1 MPKSLKKIKETV
13 LNDNSEIRPED
24 IDYVL
29 GERLGYTPSEFE
41 LHINDELTPEQ
52 EKQALKDMK
61 KLRRGIS
68 PQYILGYAWFYG
80 YKILVNRGVL
90 IPRFETEEL
99 VKWALENIESG
110 KKILDLGT
118 GSGVIAIT
126 LKIEIPSLNI
136 TAIDKSK
143 EALKVAIEN
152 SKLNKVN
159 VDFQNQD
166 IFNYELPEN
175 ISIVISNP
183 PYIEEDSNYNQNV
196 LYEPKEAIFV
206 SNINPLIYYEQIL
219 KIAKEQIT
227 KKHLIAFEI
236 DEDHKEDMHKLCK
249 KYFPSDNIVIE
260 KDLAGKNRYAFI
272 YSE

>member
-1 MPKSLKKIKETV
+1 MRNKPENISNLDWNVLCQKYDNLEEVIAKIDE
-13 LNDNSEIRPED
+13 
-24 IDYVL
+24 
-29 GERLGYTPSEFE
+29 GYPIAYLIGDVS
-41 LHINDELTPEQ
+41 
-52 EKQALKDMK
+52 
-61 KLRRGIS
+61 
-68 PQYILGYAWFYG
+68 FYG
-80 YKILVNRGVL
+80 YPFKVNENVL
-90 IPRFETEEL
+90 IPRFETETLIEKTIKL
-99 VKWALENIESG
+99 IKSLNLENSNLI
-110 KKILDLGT
+110 DLGT

-126 LKIEIPSLNI
+126 LKKEIPSLNI

-152 SKLNKVN
+152 SKLNNVN

>member
-1 MPKSLKKIKETV
+1 MRNKPENISNLDWNLLCQKYDNLEEVIAKIDE
-13 LNDNSEIRPED
+13 
-24 IDYVL
+24 
-29 GERLGYTPSEFE
+29 GYPIAYLIGDVS
-41 LHINDELTPEQ
+41 
-52 EKQALKDMK
+52 
-61 KLRRGIS
+61 
-68 PQYILGYAWFYG
+68 FYG
-80 YKILVNRGVL
+80 YPFKVNENVL
-90 IPRFETEEL
+90 IPRFETETLIEKTIKL
-99 VKWALENIESG
+99 IKSLNLENSNLI
-110 KKILDLGT
+110 DLGT

-126 LKIEIPSLNI
+126 LKKEIPSLNI

-152 SKLNKVN
+152 SKLNNVN

-183 PYIEEDSNYNQNV
+183 PYIEEDSNYNRNV

-206 SNINPLIYYEQIL
+206 SNTNPLIYYEQIL

>member
-1 MPKSLKKIKETV
+1 MRNKPENISNLDWNLLCQKYDNLEEVIAKIDE
-13 LNDNSEIRPED
+13 
-24 IDYVL
+24 
-29 GERLGYTPSEFE
+29 GYPIAYLIGDVS
-41 LHINDELTPEQ
+41 
-52 EKQALKDMK
+52 
-61 KLRRGIS
+61 
-68 PQYILGYAWFYG
+68 FYG
-80 YKILVNRGVL
+80 YPFKVNENVL
-90 IPRFETEEL
+90 IPRFETETLIEKTIKL
-99 VKWALENIESG
+99 IKSLNLENSNLI
-110 KKILDLGT
+110 DLGT

-152 SKLNKVN
+152 SKLNNVN

-206 SNINPLIYYEQIL
+206 CNINPLIYYEQIL
-219 KIAKEQIT
+219 KIAKEQIN

>member
-1 MPKSLKKIKETV
+1 MRNKPENISNLDWKLLCQKYDNLEEVIVKIDE
-13 LNDNSEIRPED
+13 
-24 IDYVL
+24 
-29 GERLGYTPSEFE
+29 GYPIAYLIGDVS
-41 LHINDELTPEQ
+41 
-52 EKQALKDMK
+52 
-61 KLRRGIS
+61 
-68 PQYILGYAWFYG
+68 FYG
-80 YKILVNRGVL
+80 YPFKVNENVL
-90 IPRFETEEL
+90 IPRFETETLIEKTIKL
-99 VKWALENIESG
+99 IKSLNLENSNLI
-110 KKILDLGT
+110 DLGT

-126 LKIEIPSLNI
+126 LKKEIPSLNI

-152 SKLNKVN
+152 SNLNNVN

-206 SNINPLIYYEQIL
+206 SNTNPLIYYEQIL

-260 KDLAGKNRYAFI
+260 KDLAGKTRYAFI

>member
-1 MPKSLKKIKETV
+1 MRNKPENISNLDWNLLCQKYNNLEEVIAKIDE
-13 LNDNSEIRPED
+13 
-24 IDYVL
+24 
-29 GERLGYTPSEFE
+29 GYPIAYLIGDVS
-41 LHINDELTPEQ
+41 
-52 EKQALKDMK
+52 
-61 KLRRGIS
+61 
-68 PQYILGYAWFYG
+68 FYG
-80 YKILVNRGVL
+80 YPFKVNENVL
-90 IPRFETEEL
+90 IPRFETETLIEKTIKL
-99 VKWALENIESG
+99 IKSLNLENSNLI
-110 KKILDLGT
+110 DLGT

-126 LKIEIPSLNI
+126 LKKEIPSLNI

-152 SKLNKVN
+152 SKLNNVN

-206 SNINPLIYYEQIL
+206 CNINPLIYYEQIL

>member
-1 MPKSLKKIKETV
+1 MRNKPENISNLDWNLLCQKYDNLEEVIAKIDE
-13 LNDNSEIRPED
+13 
-24 IDYVL
+24 
-29 GERLGYTPSEFE
+29 GYPIAYLIGDVS
-41 LHINDELTPEQ
+41 
-52 EKQALKDMK
+52 
-61 KLRRGIS
+61 
-68 PQYILGYAWFYG
+68 FYG
-80 YKILVNRGVL
+80 YPFKVNENVL
-90 IPRFETEEL
+90 IPRFETETLIEKTIKL
-99 VKWALENIESG
+99 IKSLNLENSNLI
-110 KKILDLGT
+110 DLGT

-126 LKIEIPSLNI
+126 LKKEISSLNI

-152 SKLNKVN
+152 SKLNNVN

-206 SNINPLIYYEQIL
+206 SNTNPLIYYEQIL
-219 KIAKEQIT
+219 KMAKEKIT

-249 KYFPSDNIVIE
+249 KYFPSNNIVIE

>member
-1 MPKSLKKIKETV
+1 MRNKPENISNLDWNLLCKKY
-13 LNDNSEIRPED
+13 DNLEEVIAK
-24 IDYVL
+24 ID
-29 GERLGYTPSEFE
+29 EGYPIAYLIGDVS
-41 LHINDELTPEQ
+41 
-52 EKQALKDMK
+52 
-61 KLRRGIS
+61 
-68 PQYILGYAWFYG
+68 FYG
-80 YKILVNRGVL
+80 YPFKVNENVL
-90 IPRFETEEL
+90 IPRFETEILIEKTIKL
-99 VKWALENIESG
+99 IKSLNLENSNLI
-110 KKILDLGT
+110 DLGT

-126 LKIEIPSLNI
+126 LKKEIPSLNI

-152 SKLNKVN
+152 SNLNNVN

-206 SNINPLIYYEQIL
+206 SNTNPLIYYEQIL
-219 KIAKEQIT
+219 KMAKEKIT

>member
-1 MPKSLKKIKETV
+1 MRNKPENISNLDWNLLCQKYDNLEEVIAKIDE
-13 LNDNSEIRPED
+13 
-24 IDYVL
+24 
-29 GERLGYTPSEFE
+29 GYPIAYLIGDVS
-41 LHINDELTPEQ
+41 
-52 EKQALKDMK
+52 
-61 KLRRGIS
+61 
-68 PQYILGYAWFYG
+68 FYG
-80 YKILVNRGVL
+80 YPFKVNENVL
-90 IPRFETEEL
+90 IPRFETETLIEKTIKL
-99 VKWALENIESG
+99 IKSLNLENSNLI
-110 KKILDLGT
+110 DLGT

-126 LKIEIPSLNI
+126 LKKEIPSLNI

-152 SKLNKVN
+152 SKLNNVN

-183 PYIEEDSNYNQNV
+183 PYIEEDSNYSQNV

>member
-1 MPKSLKKIKETV
+1 MRNKPENISNLDWNLLCQKYDNLEEVIAKIDE
-13 LNDNSEIRPED
+13 
-24 IDYVL
+24 
-29 GERLGYTPSEFE
+29 GYPIAYLIGDVS
-41 LHINDELTPEQ
+41 
-52 EKQALKDMK
+52 
-61 KLRRGIS
+61 
-68 PQYILGYAWFYG
+68 FYG
-80 YKILVNRGVL
+80 YPFKVNENVL
-90 IPRFETEEL
+90 IPRFETETLIEKTIKL
-99 VKWALENIESG
+99 IKSLNLENSNLI
-110 KKILDLGT
+110 DLGT

-126 LKIEIPSLNI
+126 LKKEIPSLNI

-219 KIAKEQIT
+219 KIAKEQIN

>member
-1 MPKSLKKIKETV
+1 MRNKPENISNLDWNLLCQKYDNLEEVIAKIDE
-13 LNDNSEIRPED
+13 
-24 IDYVL
+24 
-29 GERLGYTPSEFE
+29 GYPIAYLIGDVS
-41 LHINDELTPEQ
+41 
-52 EKQALKDMK
+52 
-61 KLRRGIS
+61 
-68 PQYILGYAWFYG
+68 FYG
-80 YKILVNRGVL
+80 YPFKVNENVL
-90 IPRFETEEL
+90 IPRFETETLIEKTIKL
-99 VKWALENIESG
+99 IKSLNLENSNLI
-110 KKILDLGT
+110 DLGT

-126 LKIEIPSLNI
+126 LKKEIPSLNI

-143 EALKVAIEN
+143 ESLKVAIEN
-152 SKLNKVN
+152 SKLNNVN

-219 KIAKEQIT
+219 KIAKKQIT

>member
-1 MPKSLKKIKETV
+1 MRNKPENISNLDWNLLCQKYDNLEEVIAKIDE
-13 LNDNSEIRPED
+13 
-24 IDYVL
+24 
-29 GERLGYTPSEFE
+29 GYPIAYLIGDVS
-41 LHINDELTPEQ
+41 
-52 EKQALKDMK
+52 
-61 KLRRGIS
+61 
-68 PQYILGYAWFYG
+68 FYG
-80 YKILVNRGVL
+80 YPFKVNENVL
-90 IPRFETEEL
+90 IPRFETETLIEKTIKL
-99 VKWALENIESG
+99 IKSLNLENSNLI
-110 KKILDLGT
+110 DLGT

-126 LKIEIPSLNI
+126 LKKEIPSLNI
-136 TAIDKSK
+136 TAIDKSN

-152 SKLNKVN
+152 SKLNNVN

-206 SNINPLIYYEQIL
+206 SNTNPLIYYEQIL
-219 KIAKEQIT
+219 KIAKEQIA

-260 KDLAGKNRYAFI
+260 KDLTGKTRYAFI

>member
-1 MPKSLKKIKETV
+1 MRNKPENISNLDWNLLCQKYDNLEEVIAKIDE
-13 LNDNSEIRPED
+13 
-24 IDYVL
+24 
-29 GERLGYTPSEFE
+29 GYPIAYLIGDVS
-41 LHINDELTPEQ
+41 
-52 EKQALKDMK
+52 
-61 KLRRGIS
+61 
-68 PQYILGYAWFYG
+68 FYG
-80 YKILVNRGVL
+80 YPFKVNEKVL
-90 IPRFETEEL
+90 IPRFETETLIEKTIKL
-99 VKWALENIESG
+99 IKSLNLENSNLI
-110 KKILDLGT
+110 DLGT

-126 LKIEIPSLNI
+126 LKKEIPSLNI

-143 EALKVAIEN
+143 ESLKVAIEN
-152 SKLNKVN
+152 SKLNNVN

-219 KIAKEQIT
+219 KIAKKQIT

>member
-1 MPKSLKKIKETV
+1 MRNKPENISNLDWNLLCQKYDNLEEVIAKIDE
-13 LNDNSEIRPED
+13 
-24 IDYVL
+24 
-29 GERLGYTPSEFE
+29 GYPIAYLIGDVS
-41 LHINDELTPEQ
+41 
-52 EKQALKDMK
+52 
-61 KLRRGIS
+61 
-68 PQYILGYAWFYG
+68 FYG
-80 YKILVNRGVL
+80 YPFKVNENVL
-90 IPRFETEEL
+90 IPRFETETLIEKTIKL
-99 VKWALENIESG
+99 IKSLNLENSNLI
-110 KKILDLGT
+110 DLGT

-126 LKIEIPSLNI
+126 LKKEIPSLNI

-152 SKLNKVN
+152 SKLNNVN

-183 PYIEEDSNYNQNV
+183 PYIEEDSNYNRNV

-206 SNINPLIYYEQIL
+206 SNTNPLIYYEQIL
-219 KIAKEQIT
+219 KIAKEKIT
-227 KKHLIAFEI
+227 KKHLISFEI

-272 YSE
+272 NSE

>member
-1 MPKSLKKIKETV
+1 MRNKPENISNLDWNLLCQKYDNLEEVIAKIDE
-13 LNDNSEIRPED
+13 
-24 IDYVL
+24 
-29 GERLGYTPSEFE
+29 GYPIAYLIGDVS
-41 LHINDELTPEQ
+41 
-52 EKQALKDMK
+52 
-61 KLRRGIS
+61 
-68 PQYILGYAWFYG
+68 FYG
-80 YKILVNRGVL
+80 YPFKVNENVL
-90 IPRFETEEL
+90 IPRFETETLIEKTIKL
-99 VKWALENIESG
+99 IKSLNFENSNLI
-110 KKILDLGT
+110 DLGT

>member
-1 MPKSLKKIKETV
+1 MRNKPKNISNLDWNLLCQKYDNLEEVIAKIDE
-13 LNDNSEIRPED
+13 
-24 IDYVL
+24 
-29 GERLGYTPSEFE
+29 GYPIAYLIGDVS
-41 LHINDELTPEQ
+41 
-52 EKQALKDMK
+52 
-61 KLRRGIS
+61 
-68 PQYILGYAWFYG
+68 FYG
-80 YKILVNRGVL
+80 YPFKVNENVL
-90 IPRFETEEL
+90 IPRFETETLIEKT
-99 VKWALENIESG
+99 VKLIKSLNLENSNLI
-110 KKILDLGT
+110 DLGT

-126 LKIEIPSLNI
+126 LKKEIPSLNI

-152 SKLNKVN
+152 SKLNNVN

-206 SNINPLIYYEQIL
+206 SNTNPLIYYEQIL
-219 KIAKEQIT
+219 KMAKEKIT

>member
-1 MPKSLKKIKETV
+1 MRNKPENISNLDWNLLCQKYDNLEEVIAKIDE
-13 LNDNSEIRPED
+13 
-24 IDYVL
+24 
-29 GERLGYTPSEFE
+29 GYPIAYLIGDVS
-41 LHINDELTPEQ
+41 
-52 EKQALKDMK
+52 
-61 KLRRGIS
+61 
-68 PQYILGYAWFYG
+68 FYG
-80 YKILVNRGVL
+80 YPFKVNENVL
-90 IPRFETEEL
+90 IPRFETETLIEKTIKL
-99 VKWALENIESG
+99 IKSLNLENSNLI
-110 KKILDLGT
+110 DLGT

-126 LKIEIPSLNI
+126 LKKEIPSLNI

-152 SKLNKVN
+152 SKLNNVN

-183 PYIEEDSNYNQNV
+183 PYIEEDSNYNQYV

-206 SNINPLIYYEQIL
+206 CNINPLIYYEQIL
-219 KIAKEQIT
+219 KIAKEQIN

>member
-1 MPKSLKKIKETV
+1 MRNKPENISNLDWNLLCQKYDNLEEVIAKIDE
-13 LNDNSEIRPED
+13 
-24 IDYVL
+24 
-29 GERLGYTPSEFE
+29 GYPIAYLIGDVS
-41 LHINDELTPEQ
+41 
-52 EKQALKDMK
+52 
-61 KLRRGIS
+61 
-68 PQYILGYAWFYG
+68 FYG
-80 YKILVNRGVL
+80 YPFKVNENVL
-90 IPRFETEEL
+90 IPRFETETLIEKT
-99 VKWALENIESG
+99 VKLIKSLNLENSNLI
-110 KKILDLGT
+110 DLGT

-126 LKIEIPSLNI
+126 LKKEIPSLNI

-152 SKLNKVN
+152 SNLNNVN

-206 SNINPLIYYEQIL
+206 SNTNPLIYYEQIL

-227 KKHLIAFEI
+227 KKHLISFEI

-260 KDLAGKNRYAFI
+260 KDLAGKTRYAFI

>member
-1 MPKSLKKIKETV
+1 MRNKPENISNLDWNLLCQKYDNLEEVIAKIDE
-13 LNDNSEIRPED
+13 
-24 IDYVL
+24 
-29 GERLGYTPSEFE
+29 GYPIAYLIGDVS
-41 LHINDELTPEQ
+41 
-52 EKQALKDMK
+52 
-61 KLRRGIS
+61 
-68 PQYILGYAWFYG
+68 FYG
-80 YKILVNRGVL
+80 YPFKVNENVL
-90 IPRFETEEL
+90 IPRFETETLIEKTIKL
-99 VKWALENIESG
+99 IKSLNLENSNLI
-110 KKILDLGT
+110 DLGT

-126 LKIEIPSLNI
+126 LKKEIPSLNI

-152 SKLNKVN
+152 SKLNNVN

-206 SNINPLIYYEQIL
+206 SNTNPLIYYEQIL
-219 KIAKEQIT
+219 KMAKEKIT
-227 KKHLIAFEI
+227 KKHLISFEI

-260 KDLAGKNRYAFI
+260 KDLAGKTRYAFI

>member
-1 MPKSLKKIKETV
+1 MRNKPENISNLDWNLLCQKYDNLEEVIAKIDE
-13 LNDNSEIRPED
+13 
-24 IDYVL
+24 
-29 GERLGYTPSEFE
+29 GYPIAYLIGDVS
-41 LHINDELTPEQ
+41 
-52 EKQALKDMK
+52 
-61 KLRRGIS
+61 
-68 PQYILGYAWFYG
+68 FYG
-80 YKILVNRGVL
+80 YPFKVNENVL
-90 IPRFETEEL
+90 IPRFETETLIEKTIKL
-99 VKWALENIESG
+99 IKSLNLENSNLI
-110 KKILDLGT
+110 DLGT

-126 LKIEIPSLNI
+126 LKKEIPSLNI

-152 SKLNKVN
+152 SKLNNVN

-175 ISIVISNP
+175 VSIVISNP

-219 KIAKEQIT
+219 KIAKEQIN

>member
-1 MPKSLKKIKETV
+1 MRNKPENISNLDWNLLCQKYDNLEEVIAKIDE
-13 LNDNSEIRPED
+13 
-24 IDYVL
+24 
-29 GERLGYTPSEFE
+29 GYPIAYLIGDVS
-41 LHINDELTPEQ
+41 
-52 EKQALKDMK
+52 
-61 KLRRGIS
+61 
-68 PQYILGYAWFYG
+68 FYG
-80 YKILVNRGVL
+80 DPFKVNENVL
-90 IPRFETEEL
+90 IPRFETETLIEKTIKL
-99 VKWALENIESG
+99 IKILNLENSNLI
-110 KKILDLGT
+110 DLGT

-126 LKIEIPSLNI
+126 LKKEIPSLNI

-152 SKLNKVN
+152 SKLNNVN

-219 KIAKEQIT
+219 KIAKKQIT

>member
-1 MPKSLKKIKETV
+1 MRNKPENISNLDWNLLCQKYDNLEEVIAKIDE
-13 LNDNSEIRPED
+13 
-24 IDYVL
+24 
-29 GERLGYTPSEFE
+29 GYPIAYLIGDVS
-41 LHINDELTPEQ
+41 
-52 EKQALKDMK
+52 
-61 KLRRGIS
+61 
-68 PQYILGYAWFYG
+68 FYG
-80 YKILVNRGVL
+80 YPFKVNENVL
-90 IPRFETEEL
+90 IPRFETETLIEKTIKL
-99 VKWALENIESG
+99 IKSLNLENSNLI
-110 KKILDLGT
+110 DLGT

-126 LKIEIPSLNI
+126 LKKEIPSLNI

-152 SKLNKVN
+152 SKLNNVN

-183 PYIEEDSNYNQNV
+183 PYIEEYSNYSQNV

>member
-1 MPKSLKKIKETV
+1 MRNKPENISNLDWNLLCQKYDNLEEVIAKIDE
-13 LNDNSEIRPED
+13 
-24 IDYVL
+24 
-29 GERLGYTPSEFE
+29 GYPIAYLIGDVS
-41 LHINDELTPEQ
+41 
-52 EKQALKDMK
+52 
-61 KLRRGIS
+61 
-68 PQYILGYAWFYG
+68 FYG
-80 YKILVNRGVL
+80 YPFKVNENVL
-90 IPRFETEEL
+90 IPRFETETLIEKTIKL
-99 VKWALENIESG
+99 IKSLNLENSNLI
-110 KKILDLGT
+110 DLGT

-126 LKIEIPSLNI
+126 LKKEIPSLNI

-152 SKLNKVN
+152 SKLNNVN

-183 PYIEEDSNYNQNV
+183 PYIEEDSNYNQNI

-206 SNINPLIYYEQIL
+206 SNTNPLIYYEHIL

-249 KYFPSDNIVIE
+249 KYFPSDNIVIK

>member
-1 MPKSLKKIKETV
+1 MRNKPENISNLDWNLLCQKYDNLEEVIAKIDE
-13 LNDNSEIRPED
+13 
-24 IDYVL
+24 
-29 GERLGYTPSEFE
+29 GYPIAYLIGDVS
-41 LHINDELTPEQ
+41 
-52 EKQALKDMK
+52 
-61 KLRRGIS
+61 
-68 PQYILGYAWFYG
+68 FYG
-80 YKILVNRGVL
+80 YPFKVNENVL
-90 IPRFETEEL
+90 IPRFETETLIEKTIKL
-99 VKWALENIESG
+99 IKSLNLENSNLI
-110 KKILDLGT
+110 DLGT

-126 LKIEIPSLNI
+126 LKKEIPSLNI

-166 IFNYELPEN
+166 IFNYKLPEN

-206 SNINPLIYYEQIL
+206 SNTNPLIYYEQIL

-260 KDLAGKNRYAFI
+260 KDLAGKTRYAFI

>member
-1 MPKSLKKIKETV
+1 MRNKPENISNLDWNLLCQKYDNLEEVIAKIDE
-13 LNDNSEIRPED
+13 
-24 IDYVL
+24 
-29 GERLGYTPSEFE
+29 GYPIAYLIGNVS
-41 LHINDELTPEQ
+41 
-52 EKQALKDMK
+52 
-61 KLRRGIS
+61 
-68 PQYILGYAWFYG
+68 FYG
-80 YKILVNRGVL
+80 YPFKVNENVL
-90 IPRFETEEL
+90 IPRFETETLIEKTIKL
-99 VKWALENIESG
+99 IKSLNLENFNLI
-110 KKILDLGT
+110 DLGT
-118 GSGVIAIT
+118 GSGAIAIT
-126 LKIEIPSLNI
+126 LKKEIPSLNI

-152 SKLNKVN
+152 SKLNNVN

-206 SNINPLIYYEQIL
+206 SNTNPLIYYEQIL
-219 KIAKEQIT
+219 RIAKEQIT

-236 DEDHKEDMHKLCK
+236 DEDHKEDIYKLCK

>member
-1 MPKSLKKIKETV
+1 MRNKPENISNIDWNLLCQKY
-13 LNDNSEIRPED
+13 DNLEEVIAKVDE
-24 IDYVL
+24 
-29 GERLGYTPSEFE
+29 GYPIAYLIGDVS
-41 LHINDELTPEQ
+41 
-52 EKQALKDMK
+52 
-61 KLRRGIS
+61 
-68 PQYILGYAWFYG
+68 FYG
-80 YKILVNRGVL
+80 YPFKVNENVL
-90 IPRFETEEL
+90 IPRFETETLIEKTIKL
-99 VKWALENIESG
+99 IKSLNLENSNLI
-110 KKILDLGT
+110 DLGT

-126 LKIEIPSLNI
+126 LKKEIPSLNI

-206 SNINPLIYYEQIL
+206 SNTNPLIYYEQIL
-219 KIAKEQIT
+219 KMAKEKIT
-227 KKHLIAFEI
+227 KKHLISFEI

-260 KDLAGKNRYAFI
+260 KDLTGKTRYAFI

>member
-1 MPKSLKKIKETV
+1 MRNKPENISNLDWNLLCQKYDNLEEVIAKIDE
-13 LNDNSEIRPED
+13 
-24 IDYVL
+24 
-29 GERLGYTPSEFE
+29 GYPIAYLIGDVS
-41 LHINDELTPEQ
+41 
-52 EKQALKDMK
+52 
-61 KLRRGIS
+61 
-68 PQYILGYAWFYG
+68 FYG
-80 YKILVNRGVL
+80 YPFKVNENVL
-90 IPRFETEEL
+90 IPRFETETLIEKTIKL
-99 VKWALENIESG
+99 IKSLNLENSNLI
-110 KKILDLGT
+110 DLGT

-126 LKIEIPSLNI
+126 LKKEIPSLNI

-152 SKLNKVN
+152 SNLNNVN

-183 PYIEEDSNYNQNV
+183 PYIEEGSNYNQNV

-206 SNINPLIYYEQIL
+206 SNTNPLIYYEQIL

-260 KDLAGKNRYAFI
+260 KDLAGKTRYAFI

>member
-1 MPKSLKKIKETV
+1 MRNKPENISNLDWNLLCQKYDNLEEVIAKIDE
-13 LNDNSEIRPED
+13 
-24 IDYVL
+24 
-29 GERLGYTPSEFE
+29 GYPIAYLIGDVS
-41 LHINDELTPEQ
+41 
-52 EKQALKDMK
+52 
-61 KLRRGIS
+61 
-68 PQYILGYAWFYG
+68 FYG
-80 YKILVNRGVL
+80 YPFKVNENVL
-90 IPRFETEEL
+90 IPRFETETLIEKTIKL
-99 VKWALENIESG
+99 IKSLNLENSNLI
-110 KKILDLGT
+110 DLGT

-126 LKIEIPSLNI
+126 LKKEIPSLNI

-152 SKLNKVN
+152 SKLNNVN

-206 SNINPLIYYEQIL
+206 SNTNPLIYYEQIL

>member
-1 MPKSLKKIKETV
+1 MRNKPENISNLDWNLLCQKYDNLEEVIAKIDE
-13 LNDNSEIRPED
+13 
-24 IDYVL
+24 
-29 GERLGYTPSEFE
+29 GYPIAYLIGDVS
-41 LHINDELTPEQ
+41 
-52 EKQALKDMK
+52 
-61 KLRRGIS
+61 
-68 PQYILGYAWFYG
+68 FYG
-80 YKILVNRGVL
+80 YPFKVNENVL
-90 IPRFETEEL
+90 IPRFETETLIEKTIKL
-99 VKWALENIESG
+99 IKSLNLENSNLI
-110 KKILDLGT
+110 DLGT

-126 LKIEIPSLNI
+126 LKKEIPSLNI

-166 IFNYELPEN
+166 IFNYKLPEN

>member
-1 MPKSLKKIKETV
+1 MRNKPENISNLDWNLLCKKY
-13 LNDNSEIRPED
+13 DNLEEVIAKVDE
-24 IDYVL
+24 
-29 GERLGYTPSEFE
+29 GYPIAYLIGDVS
-41 LHINDELTPEQ
+41 
-52 EKQALKDMK
+52 
-61 KLRRGIS
+61 
-68 PQYILGYAWFYG
+68 FYG
-80 YKILVNRGVL
+80 YPFKVNENVL
-90 IPRFETEEL
+90 IPRFETETLIEKTIKL
-99 VKWALENIESG
+99 IKSLNLENSNLI
-110 KKILDLGT
+110 DLGT

-126 LKIEIPSLNI
+126 LKKEIPSLNI

-166 IFNYELPEN
+166 IFNYKLPEN

-183 PYIEEDSNYNQNV
+183 PYIEEDSNYNQNI
-196 LYEPKEAIFV
+196 LYEPKEAILV
-206 SNINPLIYYEQIL
+206 SNTKPLIYYEQIL
-219 KIAKEQIT
+219 KMAKEKIT

>member
-1 MPKSLKKIKETV
+1 MRNKPENVSNLDWNLLCQKY
-13 LNDNSEIRPED
+13 DNIEEVIAKVDE
-24 IDYVL
+24 
-29 GERLGYTPSEFE
+29 GYPIAYLIGDVS
-41 LHINDELTPEQ
+41 
-52 EKQALKDMK
+52 
-61 KLRRGIS
+61 
-68 PQYILGYAWFYG
+68 FYG
-80 YKILVNRGVL
+80 YPFKVNENVL
-90 IPRFETEEL
+90 IPRFETETLIEKTIKL
-99 VKWALENIESG
+99 IKSLNLENSNLI
-110 KKILDLGT
+110 DLGT

-126 LKIEIPSLNI
+126 LKKEIPSLNI

-152 SKLNKVN
+152 SKLNNVN

-206 SNINPLIYYEQIL
+206 CNINPLIYYEQIL
-219 KIAKEQIT
+219 KIAKEQIN

>member
-1 MPKSLKKIKETV
+1 MRNKPENISNLDWNLLCQKYDNLEEVIAKIDE
-13 LNDNSEIRPED
+13 
-24 IDYVL
+24 
-29 GERLGYTPSEFE
+29 GYPIAYLIGDVS
-41 LHINDELTPEQ
+41 
-52 EKQALKDMK
+52 
-61 KLRRGIS
+61 
-68 PQYILGYAWFYG
+68 FYG
-80 YKILVNRGVL
+80 YPFKVNQNVL
-90 IPRFETEEL
+90 IPRFETETLIEKTIKL
-99 VKWALENIESG
+99 IKSLNLENSNLI
-110 KKILDLGT
+110 DLGT

-126 LKIEIPSLNI
+126 LKKEIPSLNI

-152 SKLNKVN
+152 SKLNNVN

>member
-1 MPKSLKKIKETV
+1 MRNKPENISNLDWNLLCQKY
-13 LNDNSEIRPED
+13 DNLEEVIAKVDE
-24 IDYVL
+24 
-29 GERLGYTPSEFE
+29 GYPIAYLIGDVS
-41 LHINDELTPEQ
+41 
-52 EKQALKDMK
+52 
-61 KLRRGIS
+61 
-68 PQYILGYAWFYG
+68 FYG
-80 YKILVNRGVL
+80 YPFKVNENVL
-90 IPRFETEEL
+90 IPRFETETLIEKTIKL
-99 VKWALENIESG
+99 IKSLNLENSNLI
-110 KKILDLGT
+110 DLGT

-126 LKIEIPSLNI
+126 LKKEIPSLII

-206 SNINPLIYYEQIL
+206 SNTNPLIYYEQIL
-219 KIAKEQIT
+219 KMAKEKII

-236 DEDHKEDMHKLCK
+236 DEDHKEDMYKLCK

-260 KDLAGKNRYAFI
+260 KDLAGKTRYAFI

>member
-1 MPKSLKKIKETV
+1 MRNKPENISNLDWNLLCQKYDNLEEVIAKIDE
-13 LNDNSEIRPED
+13 
-24 IDYVL
+24 
-29 GERLGYTPSEFE
+29 GYPIAYLIGDVS
-41 LHINDELTPEQ
+41 
-52 EKQALKDMK
+52 
-61 KLRRGIS
+61 
-68 PQYILGYAWFYG
+68 FYG
-80 YKILVNRGVL
+80 YPFKVNENVL
-90 IPRFETEEL
+90 IPRFETETLIEKTIKL
-99 VKWALENIESG
+99 IKILNLENSNLI
-110 KKILDLGT
+110 DLGT

-126 LKIEIPSLNI
+126 LKKEIPSLNI

-152 SKLNKVN
+152 SKLNNVN

-236 DEDHKEDMHKLCK
+236 DEDHKEDMYKLCK

>member
-1 MPKSLKKIKETV
+1 MRNKPENISNLDWNLLCQKYNNLEEVIAKIDE
-13 LNDNSEIRPED
+13 
-24 IDYVL
+24 
-29 GERLGYTPSEFE
+29 GYPIAYLIGDVS
-41 LHINDELTPEQ
+41 
-52 EKQALKDMK
+52 
-61 KLRRGIS
+61 
-68 PQYILGYAWFYG
+68 FYG
-80 YKILVNRGVL
+80 YPFKVNENVL
-90 IPRFETEEL
+90 IPRFETETLIEKTIKL
-99 VKWALENIESG
+99 IKSLNLENSNLI
-110 KKILDLGT
+110 DLGT

-126 LKIEIPSLNI
+126 LKKEIPSLNI

-152 SKLNKVN
+152 SKLNNVN

>member
-1 MPKSLKKIKETV
+1 MRNKPENISNLDWNLLCQKYDNLEEVIAKIDE
-13 LNDNSEIRPED
+13 
-24 IDYVL
+24 
-29 GERLGYTPSEFE
+29 GYPIAYLIGDVS
-41 LHINDELTPEQ
+41 
-52 EKQALKDMK
+52 
-61 KLRRGIS
+61 
-68 PQYILGYAWFYG
+68 FYG
-80 YKILVNRGVL
+80 YPFKVNENVL
-90 IPRFETEEL
+90 IPRFETETLIEKTIKL
-99 VKWALENIESG
+99 IKSLDLENSNLI
-110 KKILDLGT
+110 DLGT

-126 LKIEIPSLNI
+126 LKKEIPSLNI

-152 SKLNKVN
+152 SKLNNVN
-159 VDFQNQD
+159 IDFQNQD
-166 IFNYELPEN
+166 IFNYKLPEN

-196 LYEPKEAIFV
+196 LYEPKESIFV
-206 SNINPLIYYEQIL
+206 SNTNPLIYYEQIL
-219 KIAKEQIT
+219 KMAKEQIT

>member
-1 MPKSLKKIKETV
+1 MRNKPENISNLDWNLLCQKYDNLEEVIAKIDE
-13 LNDNSEIRPED
+13 
-24 IDYVL
+24 
-29 GERLGYTPSEFE
+29 GYPIAYLIGDVS
-41 LHINDELTPEQ
+41 
-52 EKQALKDMK
+52 
-61 KLRRGIS
+61 
-68 PQYILGYAWFYG
+68 FYG
-80 YKILVNRGVL
+80 YPFKVNENVL
-90 IPRFETEEL
+90 IPRFETETLIEKTIKL
-99 VKWALENIESG
+99 IKSLNLENSNLI
-110 KKILDLGT
+110 DLGT

-126 LKIEIPSLNI
+126 LKKEIPSLNI

-206 SNINPLIYYEQIL
+206 SNTNPLIYYEQIL
-219 KIAKEQIT
+219 KMAKEKIT
-227 KKHLIAFEI
+227 KKHLISFEI

-260 KDLAGKNRYAFI
+260 KDLTGKTRYAFI

>member
-1 MPKSLKKIKETV
+1 MRNKPENISNLDWNLLCQKYDNLEEVIAKIDE
-13 LNDNSEIRPED
+13 
-24 IDYVL
+24 
-29 GERLGYTPSEFE
+29 GYPIAYLIGDVS
-41 LHINDELTPEQ
+41 
-52 EKQALKDMK
+52 
-61 KLRRGIS
+61 
-68 PQYILGYAWFYG
+68 FYG
-80 YKILVNRGVL
+80 YPFKVNENVL
-90 IPRFETEEL
+90 IPRFETETLIEKTIKL
-99 VKWALENIESG
+99 IKSLNLENSNLI
-110 KKILDLGT
+110 DLGT
-118 GSGVIAIT
+118 ESSVIAIT
-126 LKIEIPSLNI
+126 LKKEIPSLNI

>member
-1 MPKSLKKIKETV
+1 MRNKPENISNLDWNLLCQKY
-13 LNDNSEIRPED
+13 DNLEEVIAKVDE
-24 IDYVL
+24 
-29 GERLGYTPSEFE
+29 GYPIAYLIGDVS
-41 LHINDELTPEQ
+41 
-52 EKQALKDMK
+52 
-61 KLRRGIS
+61 
-68 PQYILGYAWFYG
+68 FYG
-80 YKILVNRGVL
+80 YPFKVNENVL
-90 IPRFETEEL
+90 IPRFETETLIEKTIKL
-99 VKWALENIESG
+99 IKSLNLENSNLI
-110 KKILDLGT
+110 DLGT

-126 LKIEIPSLNI
+126 LKKEISSLNI

-152 SKLNKVN
+152 SKLNNVN

-206 SNINPLIYYEQIL
+206 SNTNPLIYYEQIL
-219 KIAKEQIT
+219 KIAKEKIT